1 MFSSNIKNRP
11 QHPSDFIAA
20 PWGALVTVWRP
31 GPRSLSLNEH
41 SPCCKP
47 PREVGSSTIV
57 LVTEDKTDTRQ
68 GEGTCPRSPGRAET
82 HSGQVGPEPMLLT
95 SPLQRRPRT
104 WVQVQAPLLTSCAS
118 FYGFSVS
125 LVLYLLFVHLGELFC
140 KQTFFLMTDK
150 GYIGEI
156 EL

>member
-47 PREVGSSTIV
+47 PREVSSSTIV
-57 LVTEDKTDTRQ
+57 LVTEDKTDTRKVKGLAQ
-68 GEGTCPRSPGRAET
+68 GHQAELRLTRAKWGQNPCSSPP
-82 HSGQVGPEPMLLT
+82 HSSVDRGPGFKSRLRYSLAV
-95 SPLQRRPRT
+95 RPFT
-104 WVQVQAPLLTSCAS
+104 DFQSLWS
-118 FYGFSVS
+118 FICC
-125 LVLYLLFVHLGELFC
+125 LCTLGSYFANRHS
-140 KQTFFLMTDK
+140 F
-150 GYIGEI
+150 
-156 EL
+156 